1 MISYRRD
8 PGGWLVRWDSE
19 VAAQAIAEGSWP
31 NRTIVDFAMERTS
44 ACPHKI
50 QFADGDNELS
60 RAQLMDRAR
69 RLADYFLSI
78 GLKAGDVVSFQL
90 PNGWEAVVIS
100 LATAMTG
107 LVVNPIVPINRDAEV
122 GHILHDAATR
132 VMVIPAQFRT
142 FDYVSMMARLR
153 GGAPKLKAIL
163 VTGMPVEGC
172 PFDLFDEVL
181 EKATPL
187 IQPVAVDP
195 DAVKLLMYTSGT
207 TGRPKGVLHS
217 HNTLFADAFKMRD
230 ALGLNFEDRIF
241 CPSPITHVTGFL
253 WLAQMPWYGDMLGAT
268 LRTWDAKA
276 GIALIQ
282 KFACSVML
290 GATPFL
296 QDLVTLAKQDGQQ
309 LQSLRHYV
317 CGGAAVPP
325 TLIYSAAQQ
334 FPNCI
339 PWRTFGATEVCT
351 LTVGPTSRDDL
362 RFGAETDG
370 RLSGVR
376 IKLVGIHDG
385 REVAVGEE
393 GELLVKTA
401 SMSLGYAN
409 PADNEQAYD
418 EDGYFRMGDLGRI
431 VDGDCFV
438 CTGRKKDLIIRGG
451 ENISAK
457 EIEDVLVRSPKIL
470 EAAVVSMPSKRTG
483 EAICAF
489 IVPEARAS
497 IDMKEVAD
505 LISGE
510 GLAKQK
516 TPEHV
521 EIVAELPKTP
531 AGKVRKD
538 VLRARAVDFAK
549 G

>member
-1 MISYRRD
+1 
-8 PGGWLVRWDSE
+8 
-19 VAAQAIAEGSWP
+19 
-31 NRTIVDFAMERTS
+31 
-44 ACPHKI
+44 
-50 QFADGDNELS
+50 
-60 RAQLMDRAR
+60 
-69 RLADYFLSI
+69 
-78 GLKAGDVVSFQL
+78 
-90 PNGWEAVVIS
+90 
-100 LATAMTG
+100 
-107 LVVNPIVPINRDAEV
+107 
-122 GHILHDAATR
+122 
-132 VMVIPAQFRT
+132 
-142 FDYVSMMARLR
+142 MMARIR
-153 GGAPKLKAIL
+153 GAVPSLKAIL
-163 VTGMPVEGC
+163 VTGKPMQDC
-172 PFDLFDEVL
+172 PFDLFDDVL
-181 EKATPL
+181 EKAKPL

-230 ALGLNFEDRIF
+230 ALGLNSDDRIF

-253 WLAQMPWYGDMLGAT
+253 WLAQMPWYGDMLAST
-268 LRTWDAKA
+268 LRTWDAEA
-276 GIALIQ
+276 SIALIQ
-282 KFACSVML
+282 KYACSVML

-309 LQSLRHYV
+309 LQTLRHYV

-325 TLIYSAAQQ
+325 TLIYNAALQ

-351 LTVGPTSRDDL
+351 LTVGPSSRDDL

-370 RLSGVR
+370 RLSRVST
-376 IKLVGIHDG
+376 KLVGIHDG
-385 REVAVGEE
+385 LEVGAGEE
-393 GELLVKTA
+393 GELLVKAA

-409 PADNEQAYD
+409 PADNQEAYD

-431 VDGDCFV
+431 VEGEYFV

-489 IVPEARAS
+489 IVPADLAT
-497 IDMKEVAD
+497 IDMKEIAG
-505 LISGE
+505 LISAE
-510 GLAKQK
+510 GLARQK
-516 TPEHV
+516 S
-521 EIVAELPKTP
+521 
-531 AGKVRKD
+531 
-538 VLRARAVDFAK
+538 RACRNR

>member
-8 PGGWLVRWDSE
+8 PGGWMVRWDSD
-19 VAAQAIAEGSWP
+19 VAAQAVAEGSWP
-31 NRTIVDFAMERTS
+31 NRTIIDFALERTS

-50 QFADGDNELS
+50 QFADSENELS

-78 GLKAGDVVSFQL
+78 GLKVGDVVSFQL
-90 PNGWEAVVIS
+90 PNCWEALVVS

-107 LVVNPIVPINRDAEV
+107 LVVNPIVPINRDSEV
-122 GHILHDAATR
+122 GHILNDAAAR
-132 VMVIPAQFRT
+132 VMIVPAQFRS

-153 GGAPKLKAIL
+153 GAVPSLKAIL
-163 VTGMPVEGC
+163 VTGQPVENC
-172 PFDLFDEVL
+172 PFELFDDLL
-181 EKATPL
+181 EHATPL
-187 IQPVAVDP
+187 VQPIAVDP

-217 HNTLFADAFKMRD
+217 HNTLFADAFKMHD
-230 ALGLNFEDRIF
+230 ALGLSLDDRIF

-253 WLAQMPWYGDMLGAT
+253 WLAQMPWFGDMPAVT
-268 LRTWDAKA
+268 LRMWDAEA

-282 KFACSVML
+282 KYGCSVML

-296 QDLVTLAKQDGQQ
+296 QDLVTLAKRHEQQ
-309 LQSLRHYV
+309 LCTLRHYV

-325 TLIYSAAQQ
+325 TLIYAAAQQ

-351 LTVGPTSRDDL
+351 LTVGPSSREDV

-370 RLSGVR
+370 RLSGVQTR
-376 IKLVGIHDG
+376 LVGIHDG
-385 REVAVGEE
+385 LEVAAGEE

-409 PADNEQAYD
+409 PADNQDAYD

-431 VDGDCFV
+431 VDGDYFV

-457 EIEDVLVRSPKIL
+457 EIEDVLVRSSKIS
-470 EAAVVSMPSKRTG
+470 EVAVVSMPSTRTG

-489 IVPEARAS
+489 IVPESRAI
-497 IDMKEVAD
+497 IDMQHVAE
-505 LISGE
+505 LIASA

-538 VLRARAVDFAK
+538 VLRTRAAEFGKV
-549 G
+549 